1 MTHERVQE
9 CLSRGGESSWGH
21 GWKHTFVLPAVV
33 YASRMRPLPVRLP
46 PGCDLRHALEAL
58 GREQFQDGAFVLC
71 GIGSLIDPRLR
82 LAGQSE
88 EARYQ
93 GPFEIL
99 TLSGTVTLQGAHL
112 HMSIASP
119 EGDVR
124 GGHVVYG
131 NVVRT
136 TAELLLVQAPEWEL
150 LREHD
155 AATGLLEL
163 VARRQQVKDKP

>member
-1 MTHERVQE
+1 MH
-9 CLSRGGESSWGH
+9 
-21 GWKHTFVLPAVV
+21 
-33 YASRMRPLPVRLP
+33 PLPVRLP
-46 PGCDLRHALEAL
+46 PGCDLRRALETL
-58 GREQFQDGAFVLC
+58 CRDQFQNGAFVLC

-82 LAGQSE
+82 LAGESE
-88 EARYQ
+88 EACYE

-99 TLSGTVTLQGAHL
+99 TLTGTVTPQGAHL
-112 HMSIASP
+112 HMSIASS

-136 TAELLLVQAPEWEL
+136 TAELLLVQASDWEL

-155 AATGLLEL
+155 AATGFLEL
-163 VARRQQVKDKP
+163 VARRRPVKDKP